1 MPTAVP
7 PVVPVRPIKF
17 HLGGVALDFAAT
29 AGNSVACG
37 ALHVVPVAAVLD
49 DPVYSAALSKR
60 GSRRSRTLSWDR
72 TAANLLHALRA
83 TAELD

>member
-1 MPTAVP
+1 MRNLWGYSPEKVFRAPADFSPHDLDTDYD
-7 PVVPVRPIKF
+7 F
-17 HLGGVALDFAAT
+17 HDF
-29 AGNSVACG
+29 N
-37 ALHVVPVAAVLD
+37 AAVLD